1 VPAQKKL
8 SITKIEYQMKT
19 IKNIIKH
26 SLCILLVAGAVGCT
40 TTQDKTDNTPKRIIL
55 KEQTQVNGYYMYI
68 IEIEGKEYF
77 VNGRGGVEALSTC
90 N

>member
-1 VPAQKKL
+1 
-8 SITKIEYQMKT
+8 MKT
-19 IKNIIKH
+19 IKRLTMH
-26 SLCILLVAGAVGCT
+26 LLCILLVAGAVGCT

-55 KEQTQVNGYYMYI
+55 KEETQVNGYYMYI

-77 VNGRGGVEALSTC
+77 VNGTGGVESLSTC